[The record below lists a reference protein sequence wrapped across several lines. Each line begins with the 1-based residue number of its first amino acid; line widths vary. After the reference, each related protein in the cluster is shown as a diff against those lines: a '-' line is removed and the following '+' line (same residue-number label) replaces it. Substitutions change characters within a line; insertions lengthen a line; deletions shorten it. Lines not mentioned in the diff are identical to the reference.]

1 MKKYLDFI
9 IVRGEVCDIDSIVQF
24 QVDMAM
30 ESECCALD
38 KEKVTKGV
46 TAAMLDDSKGIYWV
60 AKIEGKIIGSLM
72 LTREW
77 SDWNNEW
84 YWWIQSVYV
93 TPEYRKQG
101 VYKAMY
107 LQVKDAAKENYVS
120 QIRLYVEKTN
130 LSAQKVYQNVGMHE
144 SHYLMFEE
152 YIKCLH

>member
-1 MKKYLDFI
+1 MKNDIEYI
-9 IVRGEVCDIDSIVQF
+9 ITRGAACDIESIVQF
-24 QVDMAM
+24 QADMAM
-30 ESECCALD
+30 ESEGCVLD

-46 TAAMLDDSKGIYWV
+46 TAAMLDDSKGVYWV
-60 AKIEGKIIGSLM
+60 AKFEKRPIGSLM

-93 TPEYRKQG
+93 IPEFRRKG

-107 LQVKDAAKENYVS
+107 QNVKDAAKANNVS
-120 QIRLYVEKTN
+120 QIRLYVDKTN
-130 LSAQKVYQNVGMHE
+130 VSAQKVYQNLGMQE

-152 YIKCLH
+152 NLTD

>member
-1 MKKYLDFI
+1 MKNDIEYI
-9 IVRGEVCDIDSIVQF
+9 ITRGAVCDIDSIVQF
-24 QVDMAM
+24 QADMAM
-30 ESECCALD
+30 ESEGCVLD

-46 TAAMLDDSKGIYWV
+46 TSAILDDSKGVYWV
-60 AKIEGKIIGSLM
+60 AKFEKRPIGSLM

-93 TPEYRKQG
+93 IPEFRRKG

-107 LQVKDAAKENYVS
+107 QNVKDAAKANNVS
-120 QIRLYVEKTN
+120 QIRLYVDKTN
-130 LSAQKVYQNVGMHE
+130 VSAQKVYQNLGMQE

-152 YIKCLH
+152 NLTD

>member
-1 MKKYLDFI
+1 MKKDIDFV

-24 QVDMAM
+24 QADMAM
-30 ESECCALD
+30 ESEGCILD
-38 KEKVTKGV
+38 KEKVTNGV

-60 AKIEGKIIGSLM
+60 AKFEGKAIGSLM

-77 SDWNNEW
+77 SDWNNGW

-93 TPEYRKQG
+93 IPEFRRKG

-107 LQVKDAAKENYVS
+107 QNVKDAAKANNVS
-120 QIRLYVEKTN
+120 QIRLYVDKTN
-130 LSAQKVYQNVGMHE
+130 VSAQKVYQNLGMQE

-152 YIKCLH
+152 NLTD